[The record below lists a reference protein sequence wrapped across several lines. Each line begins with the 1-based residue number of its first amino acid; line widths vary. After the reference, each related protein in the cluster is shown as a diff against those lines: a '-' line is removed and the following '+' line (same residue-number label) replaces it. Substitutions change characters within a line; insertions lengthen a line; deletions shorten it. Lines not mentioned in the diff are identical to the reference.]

1 VQGNFGGAELV
12 ARAYAVNGAWRKGDT
27 RRLWRAFG
35 DDRRFVRLK
44 LALVGILYLC
54 AAAVGRGG

>member
-1 VQGNFGGAELV
+1 LV